1 MSAQQSGLF
10 PEEAGPAAWIAER
23 FRGYVVSGRL
33 GSGERLPTVRQAARD
48 LGVAPG
54 TVAKAY
60 KMLERDGLI
69 VTRGAAGTRVAD
81 APSVFPGTLVADIRA
96 LVDRARAHGA
106 SEDDV
111 VSAIRGVWTA
121 NT

>member
-1 MSAQQSGLF
+1 MSAQLSGLF
-10 PEEAGPAAWIAER
+10 PEEAGPAAWISEQ
-23 FRGYVVSGRL
+23 FRGYIVSGRL

-81 APSVFPGTLVADIRA
+81 APSVLPAGLVADIRA
-96 LVDRARAHGA
+96 LVDQARRDGA

-111 VSAIRGVWTA
+111 VSAIRSVWAAST
-121 NT
+121 

>member
-1 MSAQQSGLF
+1 MSGQQSGLF
-10 PEEAGPAAWIAER
+10 PEDVGPAAWIAER

-33 GSGERLPTVRQAARD
+33 GAGERLPTVRRAARD

-60 KMLERDGLI
+60 KLLERDGLI

-81 APSVFPGTLVADIRA
+81 APSVLPAGLVADICA
-96 LVDRARAHGA
+96 LVESARGHGA

-111 VSAIRGVWTA
+111 LSAIRSVWA
-121 NT
+121 ASS

>member
-1 MSAQQSGLF
+1 MSAQQSQLF
-10 PEEAGPAAWIAER
+10 PEDAGPAAWISAQ
-23 FRGYVVSGRL
+23 FRGYIVSGRL
-33 GSGERLPTVRQAARD
+33 SSGERLPTVRQAARD

-69 VTRGAAGTRVAD
+69 VTRGAGGTRVAD
-81 APSVFPGTLVADIRA
+81 APAVLPDALVADLDAVVGRA
-96 LVDRARAHGA
+96 LADGV

-111 VSAIRGVWTA
+111 ISAIRSVWAAHT
-121 NT
+121 

>member
-1 MSAQQSGLF
+1 MNAQQSGLF
-10 PEEAGPAAWIAER
+10 PEEAGTAAWISDQ
-23 FRGYVVSGRL
+23 FRGYIVSGRL

-60 KMLERDGLI
+60 KLLERDGLI
-69 VTRGAAGTRVAD
+69 VTHGAAGTRVVD
-81 APSVFPGTLVADIRA
+81 APPVLPGALVADIRA
-96 LVDRARAHGA
+96 LVGRARGDGVR
-106 SEDDV
+106 EDDV
-111 VSAIRGVWTA
+111 VSAIRSVWAA

>member
-1 MSAQQSGLF
+1 MSGHPPGLF
-10 PEEAGPAAWIAER
+10 PEESGTAAWISEQ
-23 FRGYVVSGRL
+23 FRGYIVSGRL
-33 GSGERLPTVRQAARD
+33 GRGERLPTVRQAARD

-54 TVAKAY
+54 TVARAY

-81 APSVFPGTLVADIRA
+81 TPSVLPGALVADIRA
-96 LVDRARAHGA
+96 LVARARGDGV
-106 SEDDV
+106 SEEDV
-111 VSAIRGVWTA
+111 VSAIRSVWAT

>member
-1 MSAQQSGLF
+1 MSAHPSGLF
-10 PEEAGPAAWIAER
+10 PEEAGPAAWISER
-23 FRGYVVSGRL
+23 FRGYIVSGRL
-33 GSGERLPTVRQAARD
+33 SSGERLPTVRQAARD
-48 LGVAPG
+48 LDVAPG

-81 APSVFPGTLVADIRA
+81 APSVLPASLVADIRA
-96 LVDRARAHGA
+96 LVESARGHGA

-111 VSAIRGVWTA
+111 LSAIRSVWA
-121 NT
+121 ASS